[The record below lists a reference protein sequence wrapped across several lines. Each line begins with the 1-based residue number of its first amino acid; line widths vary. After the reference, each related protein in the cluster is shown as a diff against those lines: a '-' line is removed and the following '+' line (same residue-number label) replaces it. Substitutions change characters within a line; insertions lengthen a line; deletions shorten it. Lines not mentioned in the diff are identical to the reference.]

1 MPPDIE
7 EMSTNNSLRIVAS
20 GSFHELLEE
29 EGKKKGVFRV
39 IKPGWSNNGY
49 HYSPEVT
56 AQLVNFIE
64 SKPMFFADHLE
75 PAEKKNMVFGQK
87 THSAVA
93 MAEKVWA
100 DQSGEIFAKLSPIG
114 NPNTE
119 WLWEA
124 AQKFPDQ
131 IGLSIDAYGKVKKGE
146 AEGKKGF
153 IVEQFTGYD
162 STDFV
167 YRPAAGG
174 KFISLTEATQIDESQ
189 EVSSTI
195 QEAAKT
201 LADVIKK
208 HTERNLFWGIGNILV
223 EFLWGI
229 AIDYKMSDEDKA
241 AAINKALEDFI
252 SKMKSVDIVKLFNSE
267 IKDPLKKLESKLEEP
282 MDIKETIEAVKSLTA
297 AQLQE
302 YAPDLVTSVVNA
314 SLENKKLQEA
324 LKTLP
329 TLQQDNGEL
338 IKQVTKL
345 ETDLAESNKAK
356 EAAEVKLKAIED
368 KEVKVKWENDVQEA
382 IKTSGLPEAVITEAF
397 KSVLFEQKSI
407 EKVKE
412 LIEDRKV
419 AHKVTFDNGKPTVV
433 TPTIEGKPAGSIN
446 LDQLATDIKGNN

>member
-1 MPPDIE
+1 
-7 EMSTNNSLRIVAS
+7 
-20 GSFHELLEE
+20 
-29 EGKKKGVFRV
+29 
-39 IKPGWSNNGY
+39 
-49 HYSPEVT
+49 
-56 AQLVNFIE
+56 
-64 SKPMFFADHLE
+64 
-75 PAEKKNMVFGQK
+75 
-87 THSAVA
+87 
-93 MAEKVWA
+93 
-100 DQSGEIFAKLSPIG
+100 
-114 NPNTE
+114 
-119 WLWEA
+119 
-124 AQKFPDQ
+124 
-131 IGLSIDAYGKVKKGE
+131 
-146 AEGKKGF
+146 
-153 IVEQFTGYD
+153 
-162 STDFV
+162 
-167 YRPAAGG
+167 
-174 KFISLTEATQIDESQ
+174 
-189 EVSSTI
+189 
-195 QEAAKT
+195 
-201 LADVIKK
+201 
-208 HTERNLFWGIGNILV
+208 
-223 EFLWGI
+223 
-229 AIDYKMSDEDKA
+229 
-241 AAINKALEDFI
+241 
-252 SKMKSVDIVKLFNSE
+252 MKSVDIVKLFNSE

-356 EAAEVKLKAIED
+356 EVAEAKLKAIED

-433 TPTIEGKPAGSIN
+433 APTIEGKPAGSIN